1 MNMLPRASALL
12 VIDVQ
17 CAFNDPAWGERNN
30 PLAERNIAE
39 LLAGWRASERPIV
52 HVRHRNSKPEGQ
64 FHPDAPGFAV
74 KPEARELP
82 GEVVLTKQVNSA
94 FIGTDLEARL
104 RASGIAT
111 VVIVG
116 LTTDHCVS
124 TTARMAG
131 NLGFTTVVVSDAT
144 ATFDRIGPD
153 GRHYRAGEMHN
164 TALASLH
171 GEFATVG
178 SAQQLLDAL

>member
-1 MNMLPRASALL
+1 MNTLPRASALI

-17 CAFNDPAWGERNN
+17 CAFNDPTWGERNN
-30 PLAERNIAE
+30 PLAERNIAA
-39 LLAGWRASERPIV
+39 LLAGWRASERPIL
-52 HVRHRNSKPEGQ
+52 HVRHRNSDPGGR

-104 RASGIAT
+104 RANGIAT

-131 NLGFTTVVVSDAT
+131 NLGFDTVIVSDAT

-153 GRHYRAGEMHN
+153 GQYYSAGEMHN
-164 TALASLH
+164 TALASLN

-178 SAQQLLDAL
+178 SAQQLRDAL